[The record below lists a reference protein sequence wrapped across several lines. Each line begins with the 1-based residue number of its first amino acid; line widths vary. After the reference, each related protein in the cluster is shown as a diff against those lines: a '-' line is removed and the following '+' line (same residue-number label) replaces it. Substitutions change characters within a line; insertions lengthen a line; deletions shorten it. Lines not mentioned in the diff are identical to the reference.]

1 MKGIDYREDPDGF
14 IYHDIQALFVISH
27 VQFCLVLATLE
38 LDSDINYLFG
48 GNVDL
53 GDSSWA
59 DVEDEEYQQNQ
70 QLSEDLRQRFRV
82 AHDHHTRSKLC
93 SVRGCDL
100 PESQLIGGRQLS

>member
-48 GNVDL
+48 GNLYL
-53 GDSSWA
+53 GDS
-59 DVEDEEYQQNQ
+59 
-70 QLSEDLRQRFRV
+70 LSEVVQLFCEKNKFPCHCFADCW
-82 AHDHHTRSKLC
+82 TRSLPA
-93 SVRGCDL
+93 DL
-100 PESQLIGGRQLS
+100 PERENEEGRRNLPVNNE